1 MSFMIKTAGSKRV
14 GQALLL
20 LSGVGLSACGFSP
33 PLTDGQR
40 EAQQGCREDANRVY
54 NAQNRAQLSER
65 SSPDTPFSGATPP
78 PLPGDGLS
86 EQYGFDQMVST
97 CLNRSE
103 AVPVAGDQH

>member
-1 MSFMIKTAGSKRV
+1 MSFPTKTVAHV
-14 GQALLL
+14 FLLL
-20 LSGVGLSACGFSP
+20 PGLALAGCGFSP
-33 PLTDGQR
+33 PLSAGQR
-40 EAQQGCREDANRVY
+40 DAQQGCREDANRVY
-54 NAQNRAQLSER
+54 NAQNRYQLSER
-65 SSPDTPFSGATPP
+65 SSPDAPFSGATPP

>member
-1 MSFMIKTAGSKRV
+1 MSFPTKTAV
-14 GQALLL
+14 PALLL
-20 LSGVGLSACGFSP
+20 LSGLALSGCGFSP
-33 PLTDGQR
+33 PLSEGQR
-40 EAQQGCREDANRVY
+40 DAQQSCREDANRVY
-54 NAQNRAQLSER
+54 NAQNRYQLSER

-86 EQYGFDQMVST
+86 EKYGFDQMVST